1 MLHTLWWDK
10 KWVLAWLS
18 LSECT
23 ARVKLELTDFKWED
37 GKPVDK
43 TDGKTV
49 DKIIRRDGS
58 PVYIAGA
65 NFLKGLSLSET
76 VAYWKN
82 QAKNQAKDMPPW

>member
-1 MLHTLWWDK
+1 
-10 KWVLAWLS
+10 

-43 TDGKTV
+43 TV

-58 PVYIAGA
+58 PVYIAGG

-82 QAKNQAKDMPPW
+82 QAKNQAKDMPP

>member
-1 MLHTLWWDK
+1 M
-10 KWVLAWLS
+10 
-18 LSECT
+18 SECT

-43 TDGKTV
+43 TVGKAVDRTV

-58 PVYIAGA
+58 PVYIAGG

-82 QAKNQAKDMPPW
+82 QAKNQAKDMPP

>member
-1 MLHTLWWDK
+1 M
-10 KWVLAWLS
+10 AWLS

-23 ARVKLELTDFKWED
+23 ARVELKLTDFKWED

-43 TDGKTV
+43 AVDKTV

>member
-1 MLHTLWWDK
+1 M
-10 KWVLAWLS
+10 
-18 LSECT
+18 SECT
-23 ARVKLELTDFKWED
+23 ARVELKLTDFKWED

-43 TDGKTV
+43 TVGKTV

-82 QAKNQAKDMPPW
+82 QAKNQGKDMPP